1 MPDGFSPWDPEGLR
15 PSAPGEDHGPD
26 ADPIVRRVR
35 VFFLLAGML
44 AAAMVTVGLNPVGT
58 TGNVIEPELGVTAAM
73 AAVLLAI
80 LALAWRNLRPDR
92 LLVAGKRALDAPD
105 PRARH
110 PRAERARAMGF
121 AGLAS
126 SWAAQAIALATL
138 PVLTG
143 LLLKLLHGESWAL
156 LGFGG
161 LGVAAGAVFQQ
172 RIARAVRLAV
182 DDPELRNAYGSR

>member
-105 PRARH
+105 PRA
-110 PRAERARAMGF
+110 ERARAMGF